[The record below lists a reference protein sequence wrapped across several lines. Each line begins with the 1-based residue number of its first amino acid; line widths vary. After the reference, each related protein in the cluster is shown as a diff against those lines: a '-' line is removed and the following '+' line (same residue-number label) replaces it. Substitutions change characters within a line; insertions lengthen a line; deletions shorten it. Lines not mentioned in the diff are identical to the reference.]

1 MSRALLHDLK
11 RQRFWRHFAVHFLS
25 AIGLIAVLA
34 GLYDVF
40 FPDVA
45 EGVGTWLTLVTVV
58 VTLIYAAWRSWPRPI
73 EQQYETPN
81 VKITLVRGDILK
93 QDDDDHLVIGMQ
105 TTFDTE
111 TPRIVERTSLQ
122 AQFVEK
128 IYGGDAKRLDTDLDQ
143 ALSGATPIGTIT
155 KPGKTKV
162 YEVGTVAVLDHA
174 ARRIF
179 CVAYSEMDQKN
190 VARSSIENVWRG
202 LDQLWREVTNHANGG
217 TVAVPVI
224 GGGLARLSQILPAQ
238 DSIRF
243 IILSFMFACRGE
255 RVCEELKIVV
265 QPAQY
270 DRLDRLEIQAFLMSL
285 RAS

>member
-1 MSRALLHDLK
+1 MSSALLQDLR
-11 RQRFWRHFAVHFLS
+11 RQRFWRHFFIHALS
-25 AIGLIAVLA
+25 AVGLIAVLA

-45 EGVGTWLTLVTVV
+45 EGVGTSLTIATAVIALVYATV
-58 VTLIYAAWRSWPRPI
+58 RSWPRPI
-73 EQQYETPN
+73 EQQYETPS
-81 VKITLVRGDILK
+81 VKISLVRGDILE
-93 QDDDDHLVIGMQ
+93 QASDHLVIGMP

-111 TPRIVERTSLQ
+111 TPRIIERKSLQ
-122 AQFVEK
+122 GQFIDR
-128 IYGGDAKRLDTDLDQ
+128 IYGGDLKRLDADLDD
-143 ALSGATPIGTIT
+143 ALSSSTPVGTIM

-162 YEVGTVAVLDHA
+162 YEVGTVAVLPQA
-174 ARRIF
+174 TRCFF
-179 CVAYSEMDQKN
+179 CVAYSEMDDMN

-202 LDQLWREVTNHANGG
+202 LDQLWGEVTNHANGG
-217 TVAVPVI
+217 TVAVPVL
-224 GGGLARLSQILPAQ
+224 GLGLSRLSQILPAQ

-243 IILSFMFACRGE
+243 IILSFMFACRRE
-255 RVCEELKIVV
+255 RVCDELKIVV

>member
-11 RQRFWRHFAVHFLS
+11 RQRFWRHLVVHALS
-25 AIGLIAVLA
+25 AVGLVALLA
-34 GLYDVF
+34 GLSDVF

-45 EGVGTWLTLVTVV
+45 EGAGAWLTIATLVVALVYAVV
-58 VTLIYAAWRSWPRPI
+58 RSWPRPI

-81 VKITLVRGDILK
+81 VKISLVRGDILE
-93 QDDDDHLVIGMQ
+93 QDADHLVIGMQ

-111 TPRIVERTSLQ
+111 TPRIIARTSLQ
-122 AQFVEK
+122 GQFVDRV
-128 IYGGDAKRLDTDLDQ
+128 YGGDLKRLDRELEE
-143 ALSGATPIGTIT
+143 ALSGTTPVSTIS
-155 KPGKTKV
+155 KQGKTTV
-162 YEVGTVAVLDHA
+162 YDVGTVAVLEQA
-174 ARRIF
+174 TRCFF
-179 CVAYSEMDQKN
+179 CVAYSEMDVKN

-202 LDQLWREVTNHANGG
+202 LDQLWREVADRANGG
-217 TVAVPVI
+217 NVAVPVL

-243 IILSFMFACRGE
+243 IILSFMFACRRE
-255 RVCEELKIVV
+255 RVCDELKVVV

>member
-1 MSRALLHDLK
+1 MSGALLHDLK
-11 RQRFWRHFAVHFLS
+11 RQRFWRHFAIHFLS

-45 EGVGTWLTLVTVV
+45 EGVGTRLTIATVALALV
-58 VTLIYAAWRSWPRPI
+58 YAFWRSWPRPI

-81 VKITLVRGDILK
+81 VKITLVRGDILT
-93 QDDDDHLVIGMQ
+93 QDADHLVIGMQ

-111 TPRIVERTSLQ
+111 TPKIIERKSLQ

-128 IYGGDAKRLDTDLDQ
+128 IYGGDVKRLDADLDK
-143 ALSGATPIGTIT
+143 ALKGKKPVDTIAKT
-155 KPGKTKV
+155 GKTNV
-162 YEVGTVAVLDHA
+162 YEVGTVAVLEHPT
-174 ARRIF
+174 RCFF
-179 CVAYSEMDQKN
+179 CVAYSEMDEKN
-190 VARSSIENVWRG
+190 VARSSIGSVWLG
-202 LDQLWREVTNHANGG
+202 LDRLWREVTDHANGG
-217 TVAVPVI
+217 TVAVPVL
-224 GGGLARLSQILPAQ
+224 GGGLARLSQVLPAQ

-243 IILSFMFACRGE
+243 IILSFMFACRRE
-255 RVCEELKIVV
+255 RVCDELKIVV

>member
-1 MSRALLHDLK
+1 MSRALLHDL
-11 RQRFWRHFAVHFLS
+11 RRWRFWRHFAIHALS
-25 AIGLIAVLA
+25 AIGLVALVA
-34 GLYDVF
+34 GLLDVF
-40 FPDVA
+40 FPDIA
-45 EGVGTWLTLVTVV
+45 EGAGRWLTIGTIVLALV
-58 VTLIYAAWRSWPRPI
+58 YAFVRSWPRPI

-81 VKITLVRGDILK
+81 VKITLVRGDILT
-93 QDDDDHLVIGMQ
+93 QDADHLVIGMQ

-111 TPRIVERTSLQ
+111 TPKIIERKSLQ
-122 AQFVEK
+122 GQFVEK
-128 IYGGDAKRLDTDLDQ
+128 VYGGDVKRLDTDLEQ
-143 ALSGATPIGTIT
+143 VLSGITPTTTIL

-162 YEVGTVAVLDHA
+162 YEVGTVAVLEHPT
-174 ARRIF
+174 RCFF
-179 CVAYSEMDQKN
+179 CVAYSEMDDKN

-202 LDQLWREVTNHANGG
+202 LDRLWREVTDHANGG
-217 TVAVPVI
+217 TVAVPVL

-243 IILSFMFACRGE
+243 IILSFMFACRHE
-255 RVCEELKIVV
+255 RVCDELKIVV

>member
-1 MSRALLHDLK
+1 MNQALHHDLK
-11 RQRFWRHFAVHFLS
+11 RQRFWRHFAVHALS
-25 AIGLIAVLA
+25 AIGLIAVFA

-45 EGVGTWLTLVTVV
+45 GGVGTWLTIATVMLA
-58 VTLIYAAWRSWPRPI
+58 LIYAAWRSWPRPI
-73 EQQYETPN
+73 EEQYETPN
-81 VKITLVRGDILK
+81 VKIRLVRGNILD
-93 QDDDDHLVIGMQ
+93 QDADHLVIGMQ

-111 TPRIVERTSLQ
+111 PPRIVERTSLQ

-128 IYGGDAKRLDTDLDQ
+128 IYGGDTRRLDANLDQ

-179 CVAYSEMDQKN
+179 CVAYSEMDKKN

-202 LDQLWREVTNHANGG
+202 LDQLWREVTDHANGG

-243 IILSFMFACRGE
+243 IILSFMFACRRE